1 MIGPAVLNLYAS
13 TSDSEVLW
21 FVSLREVDREGKE
34 RVLTR
39 GWLRGSHREVC
50 PKRSTPWRPYH
61 PHTKSEPLTPGQI
74 YEFKIEI
81 LPTANLFK
89 AGSRIKLKIACCD
102 DQPAHSLE
110 AIAGGHLR
118 RQSPSRVTVF
128 HDENHPSHLVLPITA
143 GNVIGTYLSGG
154 KPYL

>member
-1 MIGPAVLNLYAS
+1 MQQ
-13 TSDSEVLW
+13 D
-21 FVSLREVDREGKE
+21 GKE

-50 PKRSTPWRPYH
+50 PERSRPWRPYH

-89 AGSRIKLKIACCD
+89 AGSRIELKIACCD
-102 DQPAHSLE
+102 DVPANSLE
-110 AIAGGHLR
+110 SIAAGHVR
-118 RQSPSRVTVF
+118 RQSGARVTVF
-128 HDENHPSHLVLPITA
+128 HNEEYPSHVLLPVTA
-143 GNVIGTYLSGG
+143 GNVMGTYISGG
-154 KPYL
+154 KPYV